1 MNRLL
6 EEENKVKH
14 SSADSMF
21 NFNLPSYNF
30 TVDLPSKGLYYSE
43 THPLFKKEYIELKH
57 VTGQEEAILTNKDY
71 IKKGIVLDK
80 FLQALFVDRRLIF
93 PDVYNEILLADKFA
107 MLIDARKS
115 AYSKDYKVEITCP
128 ACEKKLVHSF
138 DLTKIKIRGGY
149 EDFSQ
154 EEKDKFTRLNHNC
167 FRMKLPAC
175 ELNVSIKL
183 SSVKEE
189 VAIFNKAKKLAK
201 TDSLTF
207 KDQYIDQLI
216 DIEGNS
222 STEAKEYF
230 LDKAPAIDLL
240 YLRVQSEKLNPETEL
255 TQDFVCSNSKCEHIE
270 KDYDVP
276 ITQNFLFPHLK
287 IPKY

>member
-14 SSADSMF
+14 SGDSMF

-30 TVDLPSKGLYYSE
+30 IVDLPSKGLYYSE
-43 THPLFKKEYIELKH
+43 THPLFNKEYVELKH

-93 PDVYNEILLADKFA
+93 PDIYNEILLADKFA
-107 MLIDARKS
+107 MLIAARNS
-115 AYSKDYKVEITCP
+115 AYSKEYNVEIVCP
-128 ACEKKLVHSF
+128 ACESKVIHSF
-138 DLTKIKIRGGY
+138 DLTKTKIRSGY
-149 EDFSQ
+149 HDLSP
-154 EEKDKFTRLNHNC
+154 EEKDKFTKLNHNC
-167 FRMKLPAC
+167 FRLKLPAC
-175 ELNVSIKL
+175 ELSVSVKL

-189 VAIFNKAKKLAK
+189 TIIFNKAKKLPK

-207 KDQYIDQLI
+207 KDQYIDHLI
-216 DIEGNS
+216 DIEGNAS
-222 STEAKEYF
+222 IEAKEYF

-240 YLRVQSEKLNPETEL
+240 YLRVNFEKLNPETEL
-255 TQDFVCSNSKCEHIE
+255 TQDFKCPNSKCEHIE
-270 KDYDVP
+270 KDFEVP